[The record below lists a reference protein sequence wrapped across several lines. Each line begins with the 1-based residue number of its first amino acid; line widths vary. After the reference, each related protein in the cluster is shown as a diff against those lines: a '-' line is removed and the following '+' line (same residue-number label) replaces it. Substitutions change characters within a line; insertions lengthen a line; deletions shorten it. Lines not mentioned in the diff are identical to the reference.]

1 MDKKD
6 VKRVYVGN
14 LKKMIE
20 IYPNL
25 EITHI
30 SQGKNTIWMQNEYVP
45 RFIKELKEA
54 LNIEEDLT

>member
-1 MDKKD
+1 MRK
-6 VKRVYVGN
+6 VYVGN
-14 LKKMIE
+14 LRKMIE

-45 RFIKELKEA
+45 NFIKELKEA